1 MPSTRLSRRILI
13 VLTVVCGWFWFYFPA
28 ALADDD
34 HYKKREGR
42 EKRYQT
48 HYGHKDEGNEPTGQA
63 AAWVFGAANL
73 TVGISFLTRQAIR
86 RFRHND
92 RLAEGL
98 KRFNRLQKRY
108 LLPIHYLLNPAAVLL
123 AITHFS
129 LSACRSSVLPEWGL
143 ALMAVIA
150 AIGVLI
156 KFRIPPQRLRKFV
169 YKLHTSPLPLLLLI
183 AVLLVGHQ
191 IVD

>member
-1 MPSTRLSRRILI
+1 MPFTLLGKWIFFVSAVIAGS
-13 VLTVVCGWFWFYFPA
+13 FWFYFSA

-34 HYKKREGR
+34 HTKWRDGH
-42 EKRYQT
+42 EKRYRSQ
-48 HYGHKDEGNEPTGQA
+48 YGQKDEGHESTGQA

-92 RLAEGL
+92 RLAEGF

-108 LLPIHYLLNPAAVLL
+108 LLPIHYFLNPAAVLL

-129 LSACRSSVLPEWGL
+129 LSACRSSALPEWGL

-150 AIGVLI
+150 GIGALV
-156 KFRIPPQRLRKFV
+156 KFRIPPQRMRKFV
-169 YKLHTSPLPLLLLI
+169 YKVHTSPLPLLLLLT
-183 AVLLVGHQ
+183 VLLVGHQ